1 MIWLLSIVVVG
12 LLVVLGILVAEF
24 RRITRELTYIN
35 KHTTNALVTT
45 NTRFAASQQLAS
57 AVNHSLEQARTLKQQ
72 QRQQD
77 QQVHT
82 LLTNL
87 THDIKTPLTVAT
99 GYVQLMQKAAPD
111 DDRLVRI
118 GHNLTTVNYYLRYL
132 MDFNVLQEQNAT
144 FNLSSVALTSF
155 VEQRVFDAY
164 DELTA
169 RGLSLTPEI
178 TPGVTL
184 ITDAGLLQRVID
196 NLIGNW
202 LKYADGALRLTLTQ
216 DETGRTTLVF
226 ANHTAQ
232 PVAHVEHLS
241 ERFYTNDPA
250 RQDSTGLGLSIVA
263 ALMVRLNGRLTL
275 SAEGNWFVATLV
287 FYPHAG
293 N

>member
-1 MIWLLSIVVVG
+1 MIWLLSFLVVG
-12 LLVVLGILVAEF
+12 LLIVLGLLVAEF
-24 RRITRELTYIN
+24 RRITKALTYIN
-35 KHTTNALVTT
+35 THATNALVTT
-45 NTRFAASQQLAS
+45 NTRFAPSQKLAS
-57 AVNHSLEQARTLKQQ
+57 AINHSLEQARTLKQQ

-99 GYVQLMQKAAPD
+99 GYVQLMQRSAPD

-144 FNLSSVALTSF
+144 LNLSSVALTSF
-155 VEQRVFDAY
+155 VEQRIFDVY

-169 RGLSLTPEI
+169 RGLSLTPDLAA
-178 TPGVTL
+178 GVSL

-216 DETGRTTLVF
+216 DDTGRTTLEF
-226 ANHTAQ
+226 ANHTAA
-232 PVAHVEHLS
+232 PVAHVNHLS

-250 RQDSTGLGLSIVA
+250 RQDSTGLGLSIVS

-275 SAEGNWFVATLV
+275 SAQGNWFVATLV
-287 FYPHAG
+287 FYPHED